1 MRISTTERYY
11 LRLLLYHVR
20 GPISY
25 EDVRTVNGVQHD
37 SFEAAAEAMGL
48 KHTNTHFLDALR
60 DAVHDETNVMLL
72 QKFFVTLLIMLRPT
86 PQHVAAA
93 WDIFKNDLAADYMRD
108 VQRSLPTDAEANAAV
123 YTQHL
128 YDKVLWEISASLK
141 ENNDNWTLSNFGLPQ
156 PSQQP
161 PLPATNQLAHFAQI
175 TIPKNKPCCGCVTH
189 KSSSNMTFVN

>member
-1 MRISTTERYY
+1 MAPIFLIINAIFLTDYGHRNTHTYVEFPSHFTWVTGHCKTRQHGKDSTVGRVQPVHISTTERYY

-72 QKFFVTLLIMLRPT
+72 RKFFVTLLIMLRPT
-86 PQHVAAA
+86 PQHVATA
-93 WDIFKNDLAADYMRD
+93 WDIFKNDLDGDYM
-108 VQRSLPTDAEANAAV
+108 
-123 YTQHL
+123 
-128 YDKVLWEISASLK
+128 
-141 ENNDNWTLSNFGLPQ
+141 LSNDLYPPTQKPMLLFTHSICMTKYCGKYQLP
-156 PSQQP
+156 
-161 PLPATNQLAHFAQI
+161 
-175 TIPKNKPCCGCVTH
+175 
-189 KSSSNMTFVN
+189 